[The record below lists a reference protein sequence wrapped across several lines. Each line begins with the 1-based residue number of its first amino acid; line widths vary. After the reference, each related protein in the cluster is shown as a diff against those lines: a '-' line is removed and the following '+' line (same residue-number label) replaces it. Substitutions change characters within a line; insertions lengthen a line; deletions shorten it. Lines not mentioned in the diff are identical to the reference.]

1 MPLSLNTTLDLPAR
15 ALQLRSQRA
24 EVLAANMANADTPHY
39 KAMDFDFSA
48 MLKDATG
55 SGAMLNTTNPSHI
68 KSTESD
74 PSKVELM
81 YRLPYQS
88 SMNGNTVETE
98 VEQAKFA
105 ENAVQ
110 YQAAFTLLNGRIKS
124 LLTAIKGD

>member
-1 MPLSLNTTLDLPAR
+1 MPLSLNATLDIPAR

-48 MLKDATG
+48 MLQDSES
-55 SGAMLNTTNPSHI
+55 SGASLNTTNPSHI
-68 KSTESD
+68 KSIASD

-88 SMNGNTVETE
+88 SMDGNTVETE
-98 VEQAKFA
+98 VEQAQFA

-124 LLTAIKGD
+124 LLTAIRGD

>member
-1 MPLSLNTTLDLPAR
+1 MPSSLDKTLDIPAR

-24 EVLAANMANADTPHY
+24 EVLAANMANADTPYY

-48 MLKDATG
+48 MLRDAAN
-55 SGAMLNTTNPSHI
+55 SGITLDTTNVSHI
-68 KSTESD
+68 KSPASD
-74 PSKVELM
+74 PSNVELK

-88 SMNGNTVETE
+88 SMDGNTVETE
-98 VEQAKFA
+98 VEQAQFA